1 MTQDQG
7 WASPGGDDRR
17 EPGTGGASP
26 VPEPPRG
33 GHEQPSG
40 GWAGPAGPP
49 APAAGWDG
57 RPPAAGGWNA
67 PPRPGIVPLRPLGV
81 TDLLEGGFR
90 AISANPKVML
100 GVSALVF
107 GGVAVLSL
115 LMAPLLL
122 GPVVGAFNGFVS
134 SSTGVTD
141 ADAQLSSLD
150 LVGSDP
156 VTLLVSLVATVA
168 LTGILV
174 VSVSASVI
182 GRRTGAGDLWR
193 RVRGRLLAL
202 VGLSLLIS
210 VVVPFV
216 VFLVLGGLGALL
228 LLVGDGA
235 GIAGIVLG
243 LLAGVVVTVW
253 LVTRWSLASVALLL
267 EGLGVVGALRRS
279 ASLVKGTWW
288 RVFGVL
294 LLTYVLAFV
303 ATLVLVG
310 PAGLVAGIVQVAV
323 PTSTGTAVAT
333 FITLV
338 FSTLASV
345 LVQPFVAS
353 VTALLYTDLRIRQ
366 EGLDVELARAA
377 DEVTS

>member
-26 VPEPPRG
+26 APAARQGEPQ
-33 GHEQPSG
+33 QPPG

-57 RPPAAGGWNA
+57 RPPASGGWNA

-122 GPVVGAFNGFVS
+122 GPVAGAFNGFVS
-134 SSTGVTD
+134 SSTGVAD

-156 VTLLVSLVATVA
+156 VTMLVSLVATVA

-182 GRRTGAGDLWR
+182 GRRTGAGDFWR

-210 VVVPFV
+210 LVVPLA

-235 GIAGIVLG
+235 GVAGIVLG
-243 LLAGVVVTVW
+243 LLAGAVVTVW

-279 ASLVKGTWW
+279 AALVKGTWW
-288 RVFGVL
+288 RVFGIL

-303 ATLVLVG
+303 ASMVLVG
-310 PAGLVAGIVQVAV
+310 PATLVAGVVDLALQS
-323 PTSTGTAVAT
+323 STGTAVST
-333 FITLV
+333 FVILL

>member
-26 VPEPPRG
+26 
-33 GHEQPSG
+33 
-40 GWAGPAGPP
+40 
-49 APAAGWDG
+49 APAAPRGEQQQAPGGWNGPTGHPVPATGWDG
-57 RPPAAGGWNA
+57 RPPASGGWNA

-122 GPVVGAFNGFVS
+122 GPVVGAFNDLAASGPAGAAGPEL
-134 SSTGVTD
+134 ST
-141 ADAQLSSLD
+141 LSLA
-150 LVGSDP
+150 GGDP
-156 VTLLVSLVATVA
+156 VTVLVSLVATVA

-182 GRRTGAGDLWR
+182 GRKTGAGDLWR

-210 VVVPFV
+210 VVVGAA
-216 VFLVLGGLGALL
+216 LVLATAAGALL
-228 LLVGDGA
+228 FFVSDGA
-235 GIAGIVLG
+235 GIAGVVLG
-243 LLAGVVVTVW
+243 LLAGIALSVW
-253 LVTRWSLASVALLL
+253 LSTRWSLASVALLL
-267 EGLGVVGALRRS
+267 EGLTVGRALRRS
-279 ASLVKGTWW
+279 AALVRGTWW
-288 RVFGVL
+288 RVLGVL
-294 LLTYVLAFV
+294 LLTYVLA
-303 ATLVLVG
+303 ALAQAILVG
-310 PAGLVAGIVQVAV
+310 PAALLAGLLGFWLPQ
-323 PTSTGTAVAT
+323 GTALALGT
-333 FITLV
+333 FISLLFT
-338 FSTLASV
+338 TIASV

>member
-26 VPEPPRG
+26 APAARQGELQHPP
-33 GHEQPSG
+33 G

-57 RPPAAGGWNA
+57 RPPASGGWNA

-122 GPVVGAFNGFVS
+122 GPVAGAFNGFVS
-134 SSTGVTD
+134 SSTGVAD

-156 VTLLVSLVATVA
+156 VTMLVSLVATVA

-182 GRRTGAGDLWR
+182 GRRTGAGDFWR

-210 VVVPFV
+210 LVVPLA

-235 GIAGIVLG
+235 GVAGIVLG
-243 LLAGVVVTVW
+243 LLAGAVVTVW

-279 ASLVKGTWW
+279 AALVKGTWW
-288 RVFGVL
+288 RVFGIL

-303 ATLVLVG
+303 ASMVLVG
-310 PAGLVAGIVQVAV
+310 PATLVAGVVDLALQS
-323 PTSTGTAVAT
+323 STGTAVST
-333 FITLV
+333 FVILL

>member
-26 VPEPPRG
+26 APAAPRG
-33 GHEQPSG
+33 EQQQAPG
-40 GWAGPAGPP
+40 GWSGPAGPP

-57 RPPAAGGWNA
+57 RPPASGGWNA

-122 GPVVGAFNGFVS
+122 GPVVGAFNDLAASGPAGAAGPEF
-134 SSTGVTD
+134 ST
-141 ADAQLSSLD
+141 LSFA
-150 LVGSDP
+150 GADP
-156 VTLLVSLVATVA
+156 VTGLVSLVATVA

-182 GRRTGAGDLWR
+182 GRRTGAGELWR

-210 VVVPFV
+210 VVVGAV
-216 VFLVLGGLGALL
+216 VVLATAAGALGFFVSEAAGV
-228 LLVGDGA
+228 VGL
-235 GIAGIVLG
+235 VLG
-243 LLAGVVVTVW
+243 LLAGVVLAVW
-253 LVTRWSLASVALLL
+253 LSTRWSLASVALLL
-267 EGLGVVGALRRS
+267 EGLSIGKALRRS
-279 ASLVKGTWW
+279 GALVKGTWW

-294 LLTYVLAFV
+294 LLTFILAGL
-303 ATLVLVG
+303 ASAVLVG
-310 PAGLVAGIVQVAV
+310 PASVVAGLLTLWL
-323 PTSTGTAVAT
+323 PTGTATTLGT
-333 FITLV
+333 FITLL
-338 FSTLASV
+338 FSTVASV

>member
-1 MTQDQG
+1 
-7 WASPGGDDRR
+7 
-17 EPGTGGASP
+17 
-26 VPEPPRG
+26 
-33 GHEQPSG
+33 
-40 GWAGPAGPP
+40 
-49 APAAGWDG
+49 
-57 RPPAAGGWNA
+57 
-67 PPRPGIVPLRPLGV
+67 V
-81 TDLLEGGFR
+81 T
-90 AISANPKVML
+90 M
-100 GVSALVF
+100 
-107 GGVAVLSL
+107 
-115 LMAPLLL
+115 
-122 GPVVGAFNGFVS
+122 
-134 SSTGVTD
+134 
-141 ADAQLSSLD
+141 
-150 LVGSDP
+150 
-156 VTLLVSLVATVA
+156 LVSLVATVA

-182 GRRTGAGDLWR
+182 GRRTGAADLWR

-210 VVVPFV
+210 LVVPLA

-235 GIAGIVLG
+235 GVAGIVLG
-243 LLAGVVVTVW
+243 LLAGAVVTVW

-267 EGLGVVGALRRS
+267 EGLGVVAALRRS
-279 ASLVKGTWW
+279 AALVKGTWW
-288 RVFGVL
+288 RVFGIL

-303 ATLVLVG
+303 ASMVLVG
-310 PAGLVAGIVQVAV
+310 PATLVAGVVDLALQS
-323 PTSTGTAVAT
+323 STGTAVST
-333 FITLV
+333 FVILL